1 MGRLKKESLDDA
13 TVYVLLKTIEKN
25 PETNQRKLAAELG
38 VSNGKINYLLNELIV
53 KGLIEVLETTSNRYG
68 ACLYKLTPI
77 GLVERVAVTSR
88 YLQSLLKQQQSISSE
103 IELLQK
109 RQQTVK
115 EEIENLKCETNQI
128 GNAIQAGI
136 SKLRSKGPKGR
147 NIAYNNAENR
157 SGAYCG

>member
-13 TVYVLLKTIEKN
+13 TVYGLLKAIENN

-38 VSNGKINYLLNELIV
+38 VSNGKINYLLSKLAE

-68 ACLYKLTPI
+68 ACLYKLTPT

-88 YLQSLLKQQQSISSE
+88 YFQSLIKQRQSIVTE

-109 RQQTVK
+109 RQQNVNAA
-115 EEIENLKCETNQI
+115 IESLKTETDQL
-128 GNAIQAGI
+128 GNVLQEGI
-136 SKLRSKGPKGR
+136 SKLRGKSSKSKQV
-147 NIAYNNAENR
+147 AYSAEKR
-157 SGAYCG
+157 SNVYC